1 MSTAAP
7 PALELRGISGGYGH
21 TTVLR
26 GVNLTVPAASVTA
39 LLGPNGAGKTTLLKT
54 ISGLLRAASGSVVMA
69 GEDVTNLSPARR
81 TARGMCHIPEGRG
94 VFRGLTVRDNL
105 IMQSAK
111 GSEAKAME
119 RATDVFPILGSR
131 LQQTAGTLSGG
142 EQQMLAMARAYVRE
156 PTLILVD
163 EASLGLAPLIV
174 GAIFEFLHQLAQKG
188 VALLIVDQFVT
199 RALAM
204 ADTAYVLGRGEIT
217 YSGTADELMGRD
229 VFKEYL
235 GNPVTHGQ

>member
-1 MSTAAP
+1 M
-7 PALELRGISGGYGH
+7 
-21 TTVLR
+21 
-26 GVNLTVPAASVTA
+26 
-39 LLGPNGAGKTTLLKT
+39 
-54 ISGLLRAASGSVVMA
+54 
-69 GEDVTNLSPARR
+69 
-81 TARGMCHIPEGRG
+81 
-94 VFRGLTVRDNL
+94 RDNL

-111 GSEAKAME
+111 GSEAEAME
-119 RATDVFPILGSR
+119 RATEVFPILGNR

-235 GNPVTHGQ
+235 GNPVTRGQ